1 MGELT
6 AGIGAVSAG
15 IQGINALS
23 NLFGGSSGAAPSF
36 SPSSVTPQQQALAQY
51 EGEQQLI
58 NNAQKF
64 SQGMGHSTGLTM
76 TDAGTILGSNT
87 KLAGF
92 GDVNAMGMNQLQ
104 QLAQQQSN
112 QLSQQ
117 GGFGTNTGNFGSS
130 TNSTDNSSSTN
141 TTPDVSSG

>member
-1 MGELT
+1 MGEIA
-6 AGIGAVSAG
+6 AGISAVNAVAG
-15 IQGINALS
+15 LAGS
-23 NLFGGSSGAAPSF
+23 LFGGSSSAPSS
-36 SPSSVTPQQQALAQY
+36 SPSSVTPQQEALAQY

-76 TDAGTILGSNT
+76 DDAGTILGSNT

-92 GDVNAMGMNQLQ
+92 GDLNAQGQNQLN
-104 QLAQQQSN
+104 QLAQQQQ
-112 QLSQQ
+112 QLLTQQ
-117 GGFGTNTGNFGSS
+117 QSGFGSNAGNFGSS

>member
-15 IQGINALS
+15 IRGINALS
-23 NLFGGSSGAAPSF
+23 NLFGGSSDAAPSF

-92 GDVNAMGMNQLQ
+92 GDVNAMGMNQLN
-104 QLAQQQSN
+104 QLAQQQQ
-112 QLSQQ
+112 QLLTQQ
-117 GGFGTNTGNFGSS
+117 QSGFGSNAGNFGAS
-130 TNSTDNSSSTN
+130 TNSTDSGVDTKPD
-141 TTPDVSSG
+141 TPSG